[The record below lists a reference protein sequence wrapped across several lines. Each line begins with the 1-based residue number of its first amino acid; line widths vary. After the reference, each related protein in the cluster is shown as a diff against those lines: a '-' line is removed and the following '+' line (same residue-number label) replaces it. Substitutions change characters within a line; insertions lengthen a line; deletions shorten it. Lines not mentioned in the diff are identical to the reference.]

1 MSILLVEMMRDS
13 KRLRRQFLKT
23 FVSVGGLALSQV
35 ASSAVPADTARLLG
49 VRYGTSGEQARLVLD
64 LDSSVRIKNF
74 TLSNPPRLVVDI
86 LNTRNDARMPESF
99 GSNPVLRSVRS
110 ARRSDGSLRLVFA
123 TANTVTATTHYLAEE
138 RSKHRVVLDLKL
150 SAVKSEPKPPT
161 KRVKRRPAKMLER
174 SPNVIV
180 AIDAGHGGRD
190 PGALGSKNSLEKDIT
205 LDMAR
210 RLARLLEATPD
221 ITPVLVRD
229 SDAYVSL
236 TERVNITRRAKADL
250 MISLHADSFP
260 EDQRASGSSV
270 YVLSTKSASS
280 AAAKFLAAKEN
291 RVGGLAVGKPDALRK
306 IILDLSQGASRE
318 LAQDA
323 AGRILKHVGKVNK
336 LHKKSVEHAGF
347 VVLKAP
353 DVPSVLVEMAFISNP
368 KEEQQLSTSSYQ
380 ERFASSLR
388 EGIIEYFV
396 NNAPYG
402 THYYKKYRGG
412 GQLIAS
418 AVD

>member
-1 MSILLVEMMRDS
+1 MRDS
-13 KRLRRQFLKT
+13 KLFRRRFLKT
-23 FVSVGGLALSQV
+23 SVSAGSLALLQV
-35 ASSAVPADTARLLG
+35 VSGAAEAAGQARLLG
-49 VRYGTSGEQARLVLD
+49 VRYGTHGGHTRLVLD

-74 TLSNPPRLVVDI
+74 ALDNPPRLVVDI
-86 LNTRNDARMPESF
+86 PNARSDARMPDNF
-99 GSNPVLRSVRS
+99 GDDPIVRSVRDGK
-110 ARRSDGSLRLVFA
+110 RPDGSLRLVFETHNIA
-123 TANTVTATTHYLAEE
+123 SAETRYLKPAAN
-138 RSKHRVVLDLKL
+138 RNFRIVLDVKEV
-150 SAVKSEPKPPT
+150 SAKKAAPQPKTQAVKKPE
-161 KRVKRRPAKMLER
+161 RPAQKILER

-180 AIDAGHGGRD
+180 AIDAGHGGKD
-190 PGALGSKNSLEKDIT
+190 PGALGAHRSLEKDIT

-210 RLARLLEATPD
+210 RLARLLEETPD
-221 ITPVLVRD
+221 ITPVLVRND
-229 SDAYVSL
+229 DKFVSL
-236 TERVNITRRAKADL
+236 TKRVSITRAAKADL
-250 MISLHADSFP
+250 MISLHADAF
-260 EDQRASGSSV
+260 DDHRASGSSV

-291 RVGGLAVGKPDALRK
+291 KVGGLGKGEPDALRK

-318 LAQDA
+318 LAYDA

-368 KEEQQLSTSSYQ
+368 KEERQLSTSSYQ

-388 EGIIEYFV
+388 DGIIEYFI

-402 THYYKKYRGG
+402 TNYYTKYRGG
-412 GQLIAS
+412 DNLIAS
-418 AVD
+418 AE